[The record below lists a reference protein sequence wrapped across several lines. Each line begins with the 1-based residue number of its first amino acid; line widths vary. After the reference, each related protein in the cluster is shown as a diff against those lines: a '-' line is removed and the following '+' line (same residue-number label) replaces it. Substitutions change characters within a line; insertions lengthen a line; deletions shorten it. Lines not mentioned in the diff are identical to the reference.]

1 MKSKTIRF
9 FIGSSLIGM
18 IVLSACGSNKGAGPA
33 AGADGKESATGSA
46 KGSATD
52 STKDNATGS
61 AKDNAVNGREGSKP
75 RIQLE
80 LSQEQIRAVGIETGP
95 MEQKNLH
102 AVVKAS
108 GQLAVPPQNKAD
120 VNVLIGGILRS
131 IRVLEGQTVRKG
143 QVLATL
149 ENTELI
155 KLQQEYLTGKNQFAY
170 TREELTRQK
179 ELSDAGAG
187 TGKNLQQIRANY
199 NAETARLLTMERQ
212 LLQLGIDPVSVA
224 GGHIV
229 SQVSVTAPI
238 AGTIGHITVNMGTYA
253 ETGKP
258 LMQIIDNSQIHCDL
272 IVYEKDLFKVKI
284 GQKVN
289 FILTNQ
295 NNQLIEGKIYG
306 INKSF
311 EDDSKGIIVHAII
324 EGANT
329 HKLIPGMYVTAL
341 IDVGNQQTMAVP
353 ADALVRSEGKDYIFI
368 TQEEKKVDRSVAFT
382 KTEVVTGE
390 SELGYVQVTPL
401 SGLPENTWI
410 VKKGAFYLLS
420 MEKAKGDEDE

>member
-1 MKSKTIRF
+1 MKRKTVRF

-18 IVLSACGSNKGAGPA
+18 IVLSACQGNKGAEPVA
-33 AGADGKESATGSA
+33 AMGG
-46 KGSATD
+46 
-52 STKDNATGS
+52 
-61 AKDNAVNGREGSKP
+61 AKDNAKDSVKEKKP
-75 RIQLE
+75 RAKLE
-80 LSQEQIRAVGIETGP
+80 LSPEQIRAVGIETGP

-120 VNVLIGGILRS
+120 VNVLMGGIIRS
-131 IRVLEGQTVRKG
+131 IQVLEGQAVRKG

-149 ENTELI
+149 ENTEFI
-155 KLQQEYLTGKNQFAY
+155 KLQQEYLTGKNQFDY

-179 ELSDAGAG
+179 ELSEAGAG
-187 TGKNLQQIRANY
+187 TGKNLQQIQANY
-199 NAETARLLTMERQ
+199 NAETARLLTLERQ
-212 LLQLGIDPVSVA
+212 LQQLGIDPVSVA

-238 AGTIGHITVNMGTYA
+238 TGTIGHITVNTGTYA

-258 LMQIIDNSQIHCDL
+258 LMQIIDNSKIHCDL
-272 IVYEKDLFKVKI
+272 TVYEKDLFKVKI

-295 NNQLIEGKIYG
+295 NNQPIEGKIYG

-368 TQEEKKVDRSVAFT
+368 TPEEKRAGRPVIFT

-390 SELGYVQVTPL
+390 SELGYVQITPL
-401 SGLPENTWI
+401 VGLPDNTWL

-420 MEKAKGDEDE
+420 KEKAKGDDD

>member
-1 MKSKTIRF
+1 MKTVLF

-18 IVLSACGSNKGAGPA
+18 IVLSACQNNKGTEPVAV
-33 AGADGKESATGSA
+33 
-46 KGSATD
+46 
-52 STKDNATGS
+52 
-61 AKDNAVNGREGSKP
+61 AKDNAKDSAKEEKP
-75 RIQLE
+75 RAKLQL
-80 LSQEQIRAVGIETGP
+80 SPEQIKTVGIETGP
-95 MEQKNLH
+95 MEKKNLH

-120 VNVLIGGILRS
+120 VNVLMGGIIRS
-131 IRVLEGQTVRKG
+131 IQVLEGQAVRKG

-149 ENTELI
+149 ENTEFI
-155 KLQQEYLTGKNQFAY
+155 KLQQEYLTGKNQFSY

-187 TGKNLQQIRANY
+187 TGKNLQQIQANY
-199 NAETARLLTMERQ
+199 NAETAKLLALERQ
-212 LLQLGIDPVSVA
+212 LQQLGIDPVSVA

-238 AGTIGHITVNMGTYA
+238 AGTIGHITVNTGTYA

-258 LMQIIDNSQIHCDL
+258 LMQIIDNSKIHCDL
-272 IVYEKDLFKVKI
+272 TVYEKDLFKVKI

-295 NNQLIEGKIYG
+295 NNQPIEGKIYG

-329 HKLIPGMYVTAL
+329 YKLIPGMYVTAL

-368 TQEEKKVDRSVAFT
+368 TEEGKKADGPAAFT

-390 SELGYVQVTPL
+390 SELGYVQITL
-401 SGLPENTWI
+401 LASLPENTWV

-420 MEKAKGDEDE
+420 KEKAKGDDDE

>member
-1 MKSKTIRF
+1 M
-9 FIGSSLIGM
+9 GPG
-18 IVLSACGSNKGAGPA
+18 KGHVT
-33 AGADGKESATGSA
+33 DSA
-46 KGSATD
+46 K
-52 STKDNATGS
+52 
-61 AKDNAVNGREGSKP
+61 EEKP
-75 RIQLE
+75 AINLE
-80 LSQEQIRAVGIETGP
+80 LSPEQIKAVGIETGP
-95 MEQKNLH
+95 LEQKNLH

-120 VNVLIGGILRS
+120 VNVLIGGIVRS
-131 IRVLEGQTVRKG
+131 IQVLEGQTVKKG

-149 ENTELI
+149 ENTEFI
-155 KLQQEYLTGKNQFAY
+155 KLQQEYLTGKNQFSY
-170 TREELTRQK
+170 TREELARQK
-179 ELSDAGAG
+179 ELSEAGAG
-187 TGKNLQQIRANY
+187 TGKNLQQVQANY
-199 NAETARLLTMERQ
+199 NAETAKLLTQERQ
-212 LLQLGIDPVSVA
+212 LQQLGIDPVSVA

-238 AGTIGHITVNMGTYA
+238 AGTIGHITVNTGTYA

-272 IVYEKDLFKVKI
+272 TVYEKDLFKVKI

-295 NNQLIEGKIYG
+295 NNQPIEGKIYG

-329 HKLIPGMYVTAL
+329 YKLIPGMYVTAL
-341 IDVGNQQTMAVP
+341 IDVGNQLTMAVP

-368 TQEEKKVDRSVAFT
+368 TAEGKKSDALVAFA

-390 SELGYVQVTPL
+390 SELGYVQITL
-401 SGLPENTWI
+401 LADLPGNTWV

-420 MEKAKGDEDE
+420 KEKAKGDDE